1 MIRAMFNYF
10 KIIFDAIFKTDSS
23 AVMSKFTEEQGGI
36 VPKEMM
42 DGSCKHRRYGDTVTV
57 DKDGEVISVKKL
69 PNKSKVTRK
78 NTPEQN
84 IKISESLKGTTH
96 SPEKRKKLSS
106 ALVNYYSD
114 PTNRKK
120 AQDNSVELGLTI
132 PVKIEGVEYCSLTEA
147 SIKLKVSIR
156 TVKNRCGSD
165 NWYGWK
171 FVDRDKIVRI
181 KK

>member
-36 VPKEMM
+36 VPKEM
-42 DGSCKHRRYGDTVTV
+42 V
-57 DKDGEVISVKKL
+57 DVRVKWNTITAVKCGEVIPVKKL
-69 PNKSKVTRK
+69 PNKSKVTRR

-84 IKISESLKGTTH
+84 VKISESLKGTTH

-106 ALVNYYSD
+106 ALVDYYSD

-120 AQDNSVELGLTI
+120 AQDNSVKLGLTI

-147 SIKLKVSIR
+147 SSKLKVSIR

-171 FVDRDKIVRI
+171 FVDRDKIVRT